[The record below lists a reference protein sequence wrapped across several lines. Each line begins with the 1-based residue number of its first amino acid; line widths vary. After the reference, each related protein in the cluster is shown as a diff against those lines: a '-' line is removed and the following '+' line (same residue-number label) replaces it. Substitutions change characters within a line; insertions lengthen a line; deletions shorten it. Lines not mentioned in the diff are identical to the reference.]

1 MYGYEWTGQNGIY
14 RLSVNSKIEK
24 EIRPVFKEELD
35 YFDFYKHWTYPD
47 TDAPL
52 LWAEGIRRYILNGTC
67 VAEAIGG
74 GFYTKPTIKIYTD
87 NLTLEPID
95 IDVLWKENERLMLG
109 LEKTSMDFIRKTHD
123 KYEKKGMAFAV
134 AFSGGKDSLVLLDL
148 VSRALSPDEFSV
160 VFSNTGMELSTTIQ
174 SVEKAKKHWS
184 SLKFY
189 EAKSHL
195 KPTDSWEEFG
205 PPGRR
210 MRWCCAVHKSV
221 PTILLLREIT
231 GNYNIK
237 AVVFDGVRAEESA
250 ARADRD
256 EISVGAKNINQI
268 NCSPI
273 LKWGTSELFIYL
285 LHNGILFNEAYRK
298 GLFRVGCIVC
308 PMSSAWWDSIVS
320 DCYPDEMRELL
331 SNVESYARA
340 TKPGS
345 EVKRFIEQGGWKAR
359 MGGRGLQ
366 NGGNRVV
373 EKIADDKV
381 SFSFISEKQDWLHV
395 CSILGPVVYRDNDI
409 YTQLIDKQEFQFQ
422 ISGEAQNIVTYWPY
436 SKMDRFILSHL
447 RGIANKTAYCFGCR
461 ACEVQCPVNAFTI
474 TENGAIYI
482 REDKCTHCCN
492 CIEFTN
498 GKGCLTA
505 KSLSVTGG
513 ENGMDLKGMNRY
525 QHFGLRRPWL
535 EHFFEHKENCF
546 TMGSLGTR
554 QYDSLKVWL
563 KEAGLLT
570 ATGKGAKSG
579 VPTPLF
585 DKIRPLG
592 AGHPLTWAV
601 IWTNLV
607 IWKSQATDIKSAIQF
622 MMTME
627 DAIRQKLTEKFGA
640 SAYYGKKSLIAAARD
655 AVNDSSINW
664 DDLFSNQSYALFEE
678 YGSVDDFREEVNAGN
693 LKAANIVAR
702 IYRDKGWGFF
712 TSLQM
717 FKDWVA
723 DVVEGN
729 NLQDSG
735 IIFIW
740 DEFTSYLRNNPT
752 DDVLQPL
759 SEFCKEQPFFMFLIV
774 HRAPSWVSQIGEEV
788 YEQIVHRYHSLD
800 FHVSESA
807 AYELIGSSIL
817 TRAGMEELWNAEKDV
832 LMKSIS
838 KNIADFDNLDMSS
851 KMERLRQLCPL
862 HPMTLSLLA
871 IVAQNFGASQRTLF
885 RFMKDTKESEENV
898 GFIYYINNFGPD
910 DWRWLTPDF
919 LWDYFFTRESDVR
932 SFSTEAKNAY
942 QHFMAKREYIADDY
956 HMHVF
961 KAAMLLIAVM
971 SSGTVSNL
979 YSQATQRKVSAT
991 RSTLYKCFAG
1001 QLTKEDVEMYL
1012 SNLEQIGV
1020 LRLDAMTNG
1029 DMRLQI
1035 PYTGKAD
1042 VFDVRKEILVKKQ
1055 LMVR

>member
-35 YFDFYKHWTYPD
+35 YFGFYKHWTYPD

-579 VPTPLF
+579 VSTPLF

-601 IWTNLV
+601 IWTNLAYNS
-607 IWKSQATDIKSAIQF
+607 IISKWYMLNAPAGEIYEKNDLIFLLGDDYSKSTRDNAVTALLETFRHSPIGTVLKQGIPIPNGNSHKFSKQGWNTPDAVAILYALYMWAEATGRYTFTLGQ
-622 MMTME
+622 M
-627 DAIRQKLTEKFGA
+627 
-640 SAYYGKKSLIAAARD
+640 AAARGNAEAKGVD
-655 AVNDSSINW
+655 PVSIFGINP
-664 DDLFSNQSYALFEE
+664 DRFKDILQ
-678 YGSVDDFREEVNAGN
+678 D
-693 LKAANIVAR
+693 I
-702 IYRDKGWGFF
+702 
-712 TSLQM
+712 SLQ
-717 FKDWVA
+717 FDKYIRTTFVA
-723 DVVEGN
+723 DLDNVQLFPE
-729 NLQDSG
+729 
-735 IIFIW
+735 
-740 DEFTSYLRNNPT
+740 Y
-752 DDVLQPL
+752 
-759 SEFCKEQPFFMFLIV
+759 K
-774 HRAPSWVSQIGEEV
+774 
-788 YEQIVHRYHSLD
+788 SLD
-800 FHVSESA
+800 
-807 AYELIGSSIL
+807 IL
-817 TRAGMEELWNAEKDV
+817 D
-832 LMKSIS
+832 
-838 KNIADFDNLDMSS
+838 
-851 KMERLRQLCPL
+851 
-862 HPMTLSLLA
+862 
-871 IVAQNFGASQRTLF
+871 
-885 RFMKDTKESEENV
+885 
-898 GFIYYINNFGPD
+898 
-910 DWRWLTPDF
+910 
-919 LWDYFFTRESDVR
+919 
-932 SFSTEAKNAY
+932 
-942 QHFMAKREYIADDY
+942 
-956 HMHVF
+956 
-961 KAAMLLIAVM
+961 LIA
-971 SSGTVSNL
+971 T
-979 YSQATQRKVSAT
+979 
-991 RSTLYKCFAG
+991 
-1001 QLTKEDVEMYL
+1001 
-1012 SNLEQIGV
+1012 
-1020 LRLDAMTNG
+1020 
-1029 DMRLQI
+1029 
-1035 PYTGKAD
+1035 
-1042 VFDVRKEILVKKQ
+1042 
-1055 LMVR
+1055 